1 MNNFKRIIEVS
12 PQSDLRHYERYTGGL
27 NIFKKWIKEKN
38 NSRFCIIMNS
48 DIVIDNA
55 LDSIHEVLGSREI
68 RSSRRDL
75 SITEI
80 KLKRNNTL
88 IVCTKYYDL
97 RGMLYDGILI
107 DNNIYR
113 SSGIDIDGGLRYFTE
128 RVEFALNH
136 NCKFVMFE

>member
-12 PQSDLRHYERYTGGL
+12 PQSKLRHFERYTGGL
-27 NIFKKWIKEKN
+27 NIFKRWIKEKN

-48 DIVIDNA
+48 DIVINTA
-55 LDSIHEVLGSREI
+55 LDSIHDVLGREI
-68 RSSRRDL
+68 RASRRDL
-75 SITEI
+75 SSAEL

-113 SSGIDIDGGLRYFTE
+113 SSGIDMNGGLRDFTE
-128 RVEFALNH
+128 NVEFALNH
-136 NCKFVMFE
+136 DCKFVMFE